1 MKGFQDWF
9 TEKHGYWPARPHE
22 NTVSILARLCDEVAQ
37 FVDQATGRGDWSEI
51 EAPVADNPRGQ
62 KHPQILDGIYRVS
75 WKSGG
80 ASLCAIGFNAD
91 GSNWIAPTNWIAP
104 ANIADLEASGM
115 WKDFDRL
122 QRVRDYDAQD
132 VGEPLVVSYMNYR
145 GEVSTRTITPIKPWY
160 GSTEWH
166 PEPQWLLKAFDH
178 EKDAER
184 DFALADFGSRAPAVK
199 LELIRTVSETPV
211 SSHGGPAAGISWELK
226 LNGVLI
232 EREYHRMHWSDR
244 DRSLLDPIPSM
255 KRKLE
260 DLKAALGC
268 TTRDPLE
275 TAGLG
280 K

>member
-9 TEKHGYWPARPHE
+9 TEKNGFWPARPHE
-22 NTVSILARLCDEVAQ
+22 NTANVLARLCDEVAQ
-37 FVDQATGRGDWSEI
+37 FVDQATGRGDYAEI
-51 EAPVADNPRGQ
+51 EPVPLIGQ
-62 KHPQILDGIYRVS
+62 PIML
-75 WKSGG
+75 
-80 ASLCAIGFNAD
+80 
-91 GSNWIAPTNWIAP
+91 
-104 ANIADLEASGM
+104 
-115 WKDFDRL
+115 
-122 QRVRDYDAQD
+122 
-132 VGEPLVVSYMNYR
+132 SYKNYR
-145 GEVSTRTITPIKPWY
+145 GEISTRRITPLKPWY

-178 EKDAER
+178 DKGAER
-184 DFALADFGSRAPAVK
+184 DFALADFGAPAVK

-275 TAGLG
+275 TAGLD